1 MTSRKAIAV
10 LCVLAVILGC
20 LTGCSK
26 TAEKGKMAY
35 TPPDPPHHT
44 VAEEIIAA
52 HENYVSTPIQPDE
65 NGLYTYVF
73 TPEIC
78 RAIFYKAP
86 ADEVEILKNADWLE
100 GQYVSIE
107 VNGEGDLEI
116 VMDEEDRAYWMK
128 WMIDEDMNGV
138 LKAIE
143 KQEKKRATVS
153 EDYKAVV
160 YETTSESSYNVGIL
174 LPFITTSAFFMQVNN
189 GVPL

>member
-26 TAEKGKMAY
+26 TAGKGKMAY
-35 TPPDPPHHT
+35 TPLDPPHHT

-78 RAIFYKAP
+78 RAIFY
-86 ADEVEILKNADWLE
+86 
-100 GQYVSIE
+100 
-107 VNGEGDLEI
+107 
-116 VMDEEDRAYWMK
+116 
-128 WMIDEDMNGV
+128 
-138 LKAIE
+138 
-143 KQEKKRATVS
+143 
-153 EDYKAVV
+153 
-160 YETTSESSYNVGIL
+160 
-174 LPFITTSAFFMQVNN
+174 SASR
-189 GVPL
+189 